1 MNLGAPILDVAV
13 TTSSSTT
20 ASTDDTP
27 TESIISGGVVS
38 APGYDPVVL
47 TKTTAN

>member
-13 TTSSSTT
+13 TVSSST
-20 ASTDDTP
+20 ASATDDAKS
-27 TESIISGGVVS
+27 ESIISGGVVS
-38 APGYDPVVL
+38 AKGYDPVVL